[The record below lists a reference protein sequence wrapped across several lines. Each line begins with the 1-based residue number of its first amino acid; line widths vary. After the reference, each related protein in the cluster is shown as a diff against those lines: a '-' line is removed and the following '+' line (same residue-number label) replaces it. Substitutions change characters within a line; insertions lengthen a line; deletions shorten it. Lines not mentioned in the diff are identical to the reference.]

1 MESGTIITVEERR
14 IVPMDE
20 NLRTATTLLSNHILE
35 LHVLWEQY
43 RQLYTDADTIDVLN
57 RTAGMFFK
65 IVQDELW
72 DSILLA
78 VCRLVDSTST
88 AGHANLTLRSLSGL
102 IEDANLKQ
110 EVDKACKEAV
120 EIAKAAQTHR
130 HKRIAHISYDHALDH
145 TLFDAVGISQRKMDD
160 MITALRTV
168 IKLVDSHYNDTDVLY
183 DKPVVITG
191 AGKLIAALRRLER
204 LEAKALASSNC

>member
-1 MESGTIITVEERR
+1 MESGTIITIEEQR

-20 NLRTATTLLSNHILE
+20 NLRTAVSLLSNHILE

-78 VCRLVDSTST
+78 VCRLVDRPIT
-88 AGHANLTLRSLSGL
+88 AGQANLTLRSLSSL

-120 EIAKAAQTHR
+120 EIAEAAQTHR

-145 TLFDAVGISQRKMDD
+145 TLFDAVGISQKKMEE

-168 IKLVDSHYNDTDVLY
+168 IKLVDSYYNDTDVLY
-183 DKPVVITG
+183 DRPVVITG

-204 LEAKALASSNC
+204 LETKALAASNC